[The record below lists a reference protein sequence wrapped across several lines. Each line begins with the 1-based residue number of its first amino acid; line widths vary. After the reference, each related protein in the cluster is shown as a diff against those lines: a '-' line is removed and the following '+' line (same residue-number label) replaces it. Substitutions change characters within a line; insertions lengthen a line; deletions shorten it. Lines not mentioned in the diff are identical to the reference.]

1 MLDMTQVVAGPFCT
15 VMLANLGAQVVKLE
29 PLGRGDELRWIGRY
43 QGRTGHEDYFN
54 ANNYSKK
61 SIALDLKDPT
71 QREIGHALAQQAD
84 VFVENFAPGTARRLG
99 MGWDE
104 LHALN
109 PRLIY
114 CSISGF
120 GQSGPCQAE
129 GARWIR

>member
-1 MLDMTQVVAGPFCT
+1 MPKMAAKTGRSVRACLEGVRVLDMTQVVAGPFCT

-61 SIALDLKDPT
+61 SIALDLKDST
-71 QREIGHALAQQAD
+71 QREIGHALARQAD

-99 MGWDE
+99 TGWDE
-104 LHALN
+104 
-109 PRLIY
+109 
-114 CSISGF
+114 
-120 GQSGPCQAE
+120 
-129 GARWIR
+129 